1 MRLARLALAR
11 VASHPRCVEQALA
24 WLIGEGAVPYR
35 DAFDMNPPGV
45 YRIHWAI
52 LSIGGRRIGNMN
64 ALRRQSPRPWARH
77 GDPRCQTRTLAALGA
92 VGTADRYVRAAPCA

>member
-1 MRLARLALAR
+1 LKFILGVSAAVCAWLAWRSLGWPLIHD
-11 VASHPRCVEQALA
+11 ASIMLYIA

-45 YRIHWAI
+45 YLIHWAI

-77 GDPRCQTRTLAALGA
+77 AT
-92 VGTADRYVRAAPCA
+92 